1 MKSIIIVLI
10 VCWILSIIFRWFWNF
25 FLRDFCIIML
35 PPSDDPNADEM
46 EDLFRAYDKTYTDKK
61 RKKK

>member
-1 MKSIIIVLI
+1 
-10 VCWILSIIFRWFWNF
+10 
-25 FLRDFCIIML
+25 ML
-35 PPSDDPNADEM
+35 PPSDDPNADEV